1 MTTPTPITIQLHI
14 NKLNLSDDLLSEV
27 KSYCFYDVKT
37 WETINFIKYKK
48 RRIHDLFKYSTISR
62 ANPYDLYFGDENT
75 DQQWV
80 FWTFNEDDGANRQF
94 QAFNCRCCGN
104 YKVISNEIYR
114 TNKIIC
120 QCIGNDDDIQDLID
134 IQTDTD
140 DNDGTEFDNDD
151 DSIGF

>member
-1 MTTPTPITIQLHI
+1 MLSSNSLSKQLHI
-14 NKLNLSDDLLSEV
+14 NKLNLSFDLLNEV
-27 KSYCFYDVKT
+27 KSYCFYDIKA
-37 WETINFIKYKK
+37 WETITFIKYKK

-94 QAFNCRCCGN
+94 QALNCRCCGN
-104 YKVISNEIYR
+104 YKIIANENYTER
-114 TNKIIC
+114 IIC
-120 QCIGNDDDIQDLID
+120 QCIGNDDDIPDLID

-140 DNDGTEFDNDD
+140 DDNDGTEFDDDD

>member
-1 MTTPTPITIQLHI
+1 MLSSNSLSKQLHI
-14 NKLNLSDDLLSEV
+14 NKLNLSDDLLNEV
-27 KSYCFYDVKT
+27 KSYCFYDVRS

-48 RRIHDLFKYSTISR
+48 RRIHELFKHSTISR

-80 FWTFNEDDGANRQF
+80 FWTFNEDDGPNRQF

-104 YKVISNEIYR
+104 YKVISNETYR
-114 TNKIIC
+114 TNKIVC
-120 QCIGNDDDIQDLID
+120 QCIDNDDDIPDLID

-140 DNDGTEFDNDD
+140 DDENNNDNDD

>member
-1 MTTPTPITIQLHI
+1 MTTPTPITKQLHI
-14 NKLNLSDDLLSEV
+14 NKLNLSDDLLNEV
-27 KSYCFYDVKT
+27 KSYCFYDTKT

-80 FWTFNEDDGANRQF
+80 FWTFNEDDGPNRQF

-104 YKVISNEIYR
+104 YKVISNETYR
-114 TNKIIC
+114 ANKIIC
-120 QCIGNDDDIQDLID
+120 QCINDYDDLPELIQI
-134 IQTDTD
+134 DTD
-140 DNDGTEFDNDD
+140 DDDENNDYDD